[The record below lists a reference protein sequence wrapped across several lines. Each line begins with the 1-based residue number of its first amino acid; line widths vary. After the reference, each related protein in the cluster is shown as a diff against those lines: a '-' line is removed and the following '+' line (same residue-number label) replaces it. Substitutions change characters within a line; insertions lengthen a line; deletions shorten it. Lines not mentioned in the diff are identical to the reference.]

1 MHRRFYEA
9 PFVLAA
15 YIAIFLLNSC
25 TSQQVAINS
34 LSRRTIVCDSKN
46 LPHMQKLPVYKN
58 GWQIIDSCY
67 SHLPHST
74 ALAIVVFENEWME
87 AFGRSQKVLD
97 VLTEILVE
105 WSSEKRYVSGY
116 FINGKP
122 YEDQRVSGL
131 ALSATWIWVYTEAD
145 VKLCKTSLVHELV
158 HIAIRAENGKHG
170 DADHE
175 GPRYKGWT
183 RKHTKFIKK
192 TNKILCEI
200 GL

>member
-1 MHRRFYEA
+1 
-9 PFVLAA
+9 VLAA

-25 TSQQVAINS
+25 TTQQVTINS
-34 LSRRTIVCDSKN
+34 LSRRTIVCNSKN

-58 GWQIIDSCY
+58 GWQIVDSCY

-87 AFGRSQKVLD
+87 EFGRSQKVLD

-105 WSSEKRYVSGY
+105 WSSERRYVSGY
-116 FINGKP
+116 FNNGIP
-122 YEDQRVSGL
+122 YKDLRVSGL
-131 ALSATWIWVYTEAD
+131 ALGPKYVGVYTETD

-158 HIAIRAENGKHG
+158 HVAIRAENGKHG